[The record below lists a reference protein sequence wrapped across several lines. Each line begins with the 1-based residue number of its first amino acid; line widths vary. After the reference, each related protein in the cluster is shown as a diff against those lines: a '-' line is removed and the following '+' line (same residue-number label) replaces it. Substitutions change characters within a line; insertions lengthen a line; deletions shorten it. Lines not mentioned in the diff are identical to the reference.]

1 MAIKRSRRIVQSFE
15 SKSLK
20 KRSIYQKVA
29 DWLTQSIGTIG
40 FLIINLGIFT
50 AWILINS
57 GKIPTVPIFDPYPF
71 VLLISFVSL
80 EAIILAIVVL
90 ISQNRENQMSAL
102 REELQI
108 QVELFAEKELTKILF
123 LLKKIMDERGI
134 KYKDEELDEMLNEVD
149 TSYIERKLKEQ
160 LMGEK
165 KPITKKAI
173 DSIGKVGHKI
183 GENLSNRK

>member
-1 MAIKRSRRIVQSFE
+1 MPIKRSRRIVKSFE

-20 KRSIYQKVA
+20 KRSIYQKIA
-29 DWLTQSIGTIG
+29 DWFTSSFGTIG

-50 AWILINS
+50 SWILINS
-57 GKIPTVPIFDPYPF
+57 GKIPSIPIFDPYPF
-71 VLLISFVSL
+71 VLLITFVSL
-80 EAIILAIVVL
+80 EAIFLAIVVL

-123 LLKKIMDERGI
+123 LLKKIMDAQGI

-149 TSYIERKLKEQ
+149 TSYIERKLEDQ
-160 LMGEK
+160 LKGNQ
-165 KPITKKAI
+165 KPITRKAM
-173 DSIGKVGHKI
+173 DSIGKVKEKI
-183 GENLSNRK
+183 GKGITKKK